1 MGGPG
6 TITIESPPISDSL
19 DEKENRASKGQ
30 DDDSGEIA
38 KHRGHDGDSPLVS
51 AGRSWDRDLG
61 RVVGAGRFALRA
73 RMATWNAAIL

>member
-6 TITIESPPISDSL
+6 KIAIESPPISDSL
-19 DEKENRASKGQ
+19 DEKEDRASKGQ
-30 DDDSGEIA
+30 DAEGRQIA

-51 AGRSWDRDLG
+51 AGRSWYQDLG

-73 RMATWNAAIL
+73 MMATWNAAIL